1 MGGLAGWQ
9 RRPPAGALAVR
20 PLDLPRSARKPLRI
34 LCLGAHAD
42 DLEIGCGGTLLHLL
56 ATRRASVDWVVFS
69 ATDRRAAEA
78 RRGAAR
84 FLRDAVEGRV
94 MLHAFRDGF
103 FPAEWP
109 RLKEAFET
117 LRGDVEPDLI
127 FTHFRDDR
135 HQDHRVLSDLTWNTF
150 RDHQILEYEI
160 PKWDG
165 DLGRPNVYVP
175 LSAALARRKVAA
187 LMAVFATQRSKRWYS
202 ESTFRALL
210 RLRGIECGAEWAE
223 GFHGRKVVVQ

>member
-1 MGGLAGWQ
+1 VSVLN
-9 RRPPAGALAVR
+9 LE
-20 PLDLPRSARKPLRI
+20 LPRTGRRPLRI
-34 LCLGAHAD
+34 LCLGAHSD
-42 DLEIGCGGTLLHLL
+42 DIEIGCGGTLLHLL
-56 ATRRASVDWVVFS
+56 ATRRATVDWAVFS
-69 ATDRRAAEA
+69 APGRRGTEA

-94 MLHAFRDGF
+94 LLHEFRDGF
-103 FPAEWP
+103 FPTEWP
-109 RLKEAFET
+109 RIKEAFET
-117 LRGDVEPDLI
+117 LRSEVEPDLI

-175 LSAALARRKVAA
+175 LTPAIAKRKVAG
-187 LMAVFATQRSKRWYS
+187 LMAVFASQRSKRWFS
-202 ESTFRALL
+202 EETFRALL
-210 RLRGIECGAEWAE
+210 RLRGIECGVDWAE
-223 GFHGRKVVVQ
+223 GFYGRKVVVG